1 MNRGNL
7 QVKLNLID
15 DTEIDISCFVQ
26 VQDPSDGQEVHDCV
40 MDAITDYI
48 ERYDNMLVDG
58 EAEIYFGD
66 SIMYVI
72 GFSRMEGE
80 EETWGI
86 ATAEGTIT
94 LH

>member
-1 MNRGNL
+1 MT
-7 QVKLNLID
+7 LNLID

-26 VQDPSDGQEVHDCV
+26 VNDPNDGEEVHECV
-40 MDAITDYI
+40 MEAITDYI

-66 SIMYVI
+66 SIMYII
-72 GFSRMEGE
+72 GFSRMEGDE
-80 EETWGI
+80 GTWGI

>member
-26 VQDPSDGQEVHDCV
+26 VQNPNDGEEVHECV

-66 SIMYVI
+66 SIMYII
-72 GFSRMEGE
+72 GFSRMEGD

-86 ATAEGTIT
+86 APAEGTIT